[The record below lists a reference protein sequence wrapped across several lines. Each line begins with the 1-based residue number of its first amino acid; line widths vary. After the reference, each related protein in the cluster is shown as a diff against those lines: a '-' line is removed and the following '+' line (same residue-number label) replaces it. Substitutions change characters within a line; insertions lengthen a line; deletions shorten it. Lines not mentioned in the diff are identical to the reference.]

1 MEWVSRGARLTIG
14 AALVIGSIGLTISAG
29 RVLLLVL
36 IAIILAAGLEPLIA
50 WIRRRLGLGRGKTI
64 LLVYGAFLVVVLGL
78 ATVVL
83 PNATSQFADGIQR
96 LPAFFER
103 IRGWAATLEPR
114 ALASWVTRLI
124 DAAHAT
130 IAPRTPSAP
139 SAGDVV
145 HVGLTVV
152 ETIVSVITILTV
164 VYYWLVEHARLQRY
178 ALAFVPADHRAGAR
192 DNWNEVEARLGL
204 WVRGQLILMGTIGLA
219 TGTAC
224 ALLGVPGAL
233 VLGLI
238 SALTEAIPLVGPF
251 LGAVPAVI
259 MAATVSPQLAF
270 IVAGVYVLLQILEG
284 NVLVPVVMR
293 NSVGISPFLVVLS
306 ILVGGAVGGLPG
318 AFLAVPV
325 VATIELLIESL
336 QAREKPVAQDPTTA
350 TDAGGDGEDGEAGD
364 LRSDPAGAPNL
375 EPLAGT
381 TAALSIRPRSA
392 APWA

>member
-1 MEWVSRGARLTIG
+1 MEWVSRGARLTVG
-14 AALVIGSIGLTISAG
+14 AAIVIGCIALAISAG

-36 IAIILAAGLEPLIA
+36 IAVILAAGLEPLIA
-50 WIRRRLGLGRGKTI
+50 WIRGHLGIGRGKTI
-64 LLVYGAFLVVVLGL
+64 LLVYGAFLVAVVGL

-83 PNATSQFADGIQR
+83 PAATSQLADGVQR

-103 IRGWAATLEPR
+103 IRAWSTALEPR
-114 ALASWVTRLI
+114 ALAMWVTSLV

-139 SAGDVV
+139 SPGDVV
-145 HVGLTVV
+145 QVGLTVV
-152 ETIVSVITILTV
+152 ETIVSGITILTV

-178 ALAFVPADHRAGAR
+178 ALAFVAADRRAGAR
-192 DNWNEVEARLGL
+192 ETWNEVEARLGL
-204 WVRGQLILMGTIGLA
+204 WVRGQLILMGTIGVA

-259 MAATVSPQLAF
+259 MAATVSPQLAM
-270 IVAGVYVLLQILEG
+270 IVAGVYVVLQIIEG

-306 ILVGGAVGGLPG
+306 ILVGAAVGGLPG

-336 QAREKPVAQDPTTA
+336 QAREEPVAQDPTAA
-350 TDAGGDGEDGEAGD
+350 TDAGDDDGRVDAREPGDTPA
-364 LRSDPAGAPNL
+364 DPTALPSL
-375 EPLAGT
+375 EPLPGPTASFSEPAGT
-381 TAALSIRPRSA
+381 
-392 APWA
+392 

>member
-1 MEWVSRGARLTIG
+1 MEWVSRGARLTVG
-14 AALVIGSIGLTISAG
+14 AALVIGSIGLAISAG

-36 IAIILAAGLEPLIA
+36 IAVILAAGLAPLISL
-50 WIRRRLGLGRGKTI
+50 IRSRLGIGRGKTI
-64 LLVYGAFLVVVLGL
+64 LLVYGAFLVAVVGL

-83 PNATSQFADGIQR
+83 PTATSQLADAIQR

-103 IRGWAATLEPR
+103 IRAWSTALEPR
-114 ALASWVTRLI
+114 ALATWVTRLV

-130 IAPRTPSAP
+130 IAPRAPSAP
-139 SAGDVV
+139 SADDAVQ
-145 HVGLTVV
+145 VGLTVV
-152 ETIVSVITILTV
+152 ETVVSVITILTV
-164 VYYWLVEHARLQRY
+164 VYYWLIEHARLQRY
-178 ALAFVPADHRAGAR
+178 VLAFVPADRRPGVR
-192 DNWNEVEARLGL
+192 RTWNQVETRLGL
-204 WVRGQLILMGTIGLA
+204 WVRGQLILMGTIGIA

-251 LGAVPAVI
+251 LGAVPAVV
-259 MAATVSPQLAF
+259 MAATVSPQLAL
-270 IVAGVYVLLQILEG
+270 IVTGVYIVLQIIEG
-284 NVLVPVVMR
+284 NVLVPIVMR

-336 QAREKPVAQDPTTA
+336 QARDKPIAQDPTTA
-350 TDAGGDGEDGEAGD
+350 ADAGDDEERDDD
-364 LRSDPAGAPNL
+364 LAAAPAAPVL
-375 EPLAGT
+375 EPLPAPA
-381 TAALSIRPRSA
+381 AALGEPTGR
-392 APWA
+392 

>member
-1 MEWVSRGARLTIG
+1 LEWVSRGARLAVG
-14 AALVIGSIGLTISAG
+14 AALVIGSIGLAISAG

-36 IAIILAAGLEPLIA
+36 IAVILAAGLEPLIA

-64 LLVYGAFLVVVLGL
+64 LLVYGAFLVAVVGL

-83 PNATSQFADGIQR
+83 PTATSQLADGVQR

-103 IRGWAATLEPR
+103 IRGWATALEPR
-114 ALASWVTRLI
+114 ALATWVTRLV

-130 IAPRTPSAP
+130 IAPRTPSAQ
-139 SAGDVV
+139 SAGDALQ
-145 HVGLTVV
+145 VGLTVV

-164 VYYWLVEHARLQRY
+164 VYYWLIEHARLQRY
-178 ALAFVPADHRAGAR
+178 ALAFVPADRRPGVR
-192 DNWNEVEARLGL
+192 RTWNEVETRLGL
-204 WVRGQLILMGTIGLA
+204 WVRGQLILMGTIGIA

-251 LGAVPAVI
+251 LGAVPAVV
-259 MAATVSPQLAF
+259 MAATVSPQLALT
-270 IVAGVYVLLQILEG
+270 VAGVYVVLQVIEG
-284 NVLVPVVMR
+284 NVLVPIVMR

-306 ILVGGAVGGLPG
+306 ILIGGTVGGLPG

-336 QAREKPVAQDPTTA
+336 QAREKPVAQDPTGA
-350 TDAGGDGEDGEAGD
+350 IDAGDDGEPGDALGSPTEA
-364 LRSDPAGAPNL
+364 PIL
-375 EPLAGT
+375 EPLPGPTASFSEPAG
-381 TAALSIRPRSA
+381 R
-392 APWA
+392 